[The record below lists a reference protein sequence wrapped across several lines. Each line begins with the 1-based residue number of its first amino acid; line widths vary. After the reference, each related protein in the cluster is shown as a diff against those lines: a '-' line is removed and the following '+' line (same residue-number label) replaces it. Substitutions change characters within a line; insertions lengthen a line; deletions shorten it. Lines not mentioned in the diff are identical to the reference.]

1 MATNSSKA
9 KHTNRKTSDEY
20 VDKCTPFPGEE
31 VHRLLHLQEE
41 SWVVGRAFLC
51 TWLENLACCFSDCT
65 VCRNHL
71 QILIPGGWGESIWLL
86 SPKCV
91 LCTHECGSSWGS
103 HLPKARA
110 APSARSATSVSLWL
124 EQAVLLSHYSGTRES
139 LSPLRRHWSKCSLLP
154 LTHFLHHRDQIQDSL
169 GMAMG
174 RINRTGRRPI
184 FAYLLCDPLLTYK
197 LSQDLDFDSIHCCIP
212 GADTGTVPDT
222 SQVLRNCLMG

>member
-110 APSARSATSVSLWL
+110 APLSQISHICVSVAGTSCLAITLQQDQGVTVSSKEALK
-124 EQAVLLSHYSGTRES
+124 QVLSVAL
-139 LSPLRRHWSKCSLLP
+139 
-154 LTHFLHHRDQIQDSL
+154 DSL
-169 GMAMG
+169 PPSQRPDPRFSAYGHG
-174 RINRTGRRPI
+174 KDKQNRKAAH
-184 FAYLLCDPLLTYK
+184 F
-197 LSQDLDFDSIHCCIP
+197 
-212 GADTGTVPDT
+212 
-222 SQVLRNCLMG
+222 CLFVV